1 MAHTV
6 PGLWQDRAF
15 VLFWTARVVSIG
27 GSTISAVVLPIL
39 VFQLTGSALQ
49 TALLATLEVLPYFAF
64 GLIAG
69 ALADRVDR
77 RRLMVGC
84 NLVQA
89 LLVASIPVA
98 AALGVLTL
106 TQIYL
111 VAMLSMTA
119 FVWFDAAN
127 FGALPALV
135 GRGLVVP
142 ANSAIWAATTAI
154 GIVAPALGGGLAAA
168 VGAADVIALDAATFL
183 LSALLLA
190 RIARPFNQARTERPA
205 PEPILQRTVDDI
217 REGLAFLWRQRLV
230 RTMTLV
236 GFGNSF
242 SAGAVVGLLVVYA
255 VQALGLA
262 ETDGR
267 IGLLY
272 TATAV
277 GGLAASLLLPP
288 LARRF
293 PVGWITLAGLAAHL
307 AVLIALA
314 LASSFWSG
322 VVLVGLWQLCS
333 TLVIINGIVLRQQV
347 TPDHLQARVNTT
359 ARMVAWGGQPF
370 GAAIGGVLAE
380 TFDVRV
386 ALLLVAGGVGLSSVY
401 GWFSPLRD
409 AEPPV
414 ATEATVEAQP

>member
-1 MAHTV
+1 MASA
-6 PGLWQDRAF
+6 PSGLWQDRAF
-15 VLFWTARVVSIG
+15 VLFWTARVVSIS
-27 GSTISAVVLPIL
+27 GSTITAVVLPIL

-49 TALLATLEVLPYFAF
+49 TSLLATLEVLPYFVF
-64 GLIAG
+64 GLLAG

-89 LLVASIPVA
+89 LLVGSIPLA

-127 FGALPALV
+127 FGALPALI
-135 GRGLVVP
+135 GRERLVA
-142 ANSAIWAATTAI
+142 ANSAIWSASTVVAIIAPAVGGTLAAVIGAANVI
-154 GIVAPALGGGLAAA
+154 GIDSV
-168 VGAADVIALDAATFL
+168 TFL

-190 RIARPFNQARTERPA
+190 IIPRPFNQARAVEPA
-205 PEPILQRTVDDI
+205 GVSLLRRIAGDI

-242 SAGAVVGLLVVYA
+242 SAGAVVGLTVVYA
-255 VQALGLA
+255 VRALGLA
-262 ETDGR
+262 QTDGR

-277 GGLAASLLLPP
+277 GGLGASVLLP
-288 LARRF
+288 LLTRRVA
-293 PVGWITLAGLAAHL
+293 VGAITLVGLGLHTAL
-307 AVLIALA
+307 LVGLA
-314 LASSFWSG
+314 LAPTLWAG
-322 VVLVGLWQLCS
+322 VLLIGLWQLCN
-333 TLVIINGIVLRQQV
+333 TLIIINGIALRQQV

-370 GAAIGGVLAE
+370 GAAAGGALAE
-380 TFDVRV
+380 AFDVRV
-386 ALLLVAGGVGLSSVY
+386 ALLLVAGGVALSAVY

-409 AEPPV
+409 PAPPV
-414 ATEATVEAQP
+414 VPEATAEAQP

>member
-1 MAHTV
+1 MANA
-6 PGLWQDRAF
+6 PSGLWQDRAF
-15 VLFWTARVVSIG
+15 VLFWTARVVSIS
-27 GSTISAVVLPIL
+27 GSTITAVVLPIL

-49 TALLATLEVLPYFAF
+49 TSLLATLEVLPYFAF
-64 GLIAG
+64 GLLAG

-84 NLVQA
+84 NLAQA
-89 LLVASIPVA
+89 LLVGSIPLA
-98 AALGVLTL
+98 AVLGVLTL

-111 VAMLSMTA
+111 VAVLSMTA

-135 GRGLVVP
+135 GRERLVG
-142 ANSAIWAATTAI
+142 ANSAIWSASTVVA
-154 GIVAPALGGGLAAA
+154 IVAPALGGTLTALIGASNVIGIDA
-168 VGAADVIALDAATFL
+168 VTFL

-190 RIARPFNQARTERPA
+190 IIPRAFNQARA
-205 PEPILQRTVDDI
+205 VEPDDVPLLRRIAGDI
-217 REGLAFLWRQRLV
+217 REGLTFLWRQRLV

-242 SAGAVVGLLVVYA
+242 SAGAVVGLTVVYA
-255 VQALGLA
+255 VRGLGLA

-277 GGLAASLLLPP
+277 GGLGASLLLP
-288 LARRF
+288 LLTRR
-293 PVGWITLAGLAAHL
+293 VAIGIITLTGLGLHAALLVGLAVAPTL
-307 AVLIALA
+307 WA
-314 LASSFWSG
+314 G
-322 VVLVGLWQLCS
+322 VLVIGLWQLCN
-333 TLVIINGIVLRQQV
+333 TLIIINGIALRQQV

-370 GAAIGGVLAE
+370 GAAVGGALAE
-380 TFDVRV
+380 AFDVRV
-386 ALLLVAGGVGLSSVY
+386 ALLLVAGGVALSAVY

-409 AEPPV
+409 PEPPV
-414 ATEATVEAQP
+414 VPEATAEVQP